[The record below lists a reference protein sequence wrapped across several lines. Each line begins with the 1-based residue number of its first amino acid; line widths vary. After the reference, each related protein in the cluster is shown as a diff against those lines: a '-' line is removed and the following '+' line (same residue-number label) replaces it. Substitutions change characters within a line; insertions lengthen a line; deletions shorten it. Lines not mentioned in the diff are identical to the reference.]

1 MAEVKG
7 KIRTRE
13 ELEEK
18 IKEIFGIDT
27 ISLLIK
33 KQITTY
39 VVEHEYT
46 YLEIA
51 RALFYFYVVNEGDL
65 SKARGIGIVP
75 YVMADARKYFKD
87 LVQREQQQAMEI
99 RQMQESQQ
107 TVIVCN
113 SVDKKRRK
121 QRSIQIENIKEVN
134 NG

>member
-1 MAEVKG
+1 MAEGKG

-13 ELEEK
+13 ELEDK

-51 RALFYFYVVNEGDL
+51 RALFYFYVVQEGDL

-87 LVQREQQQAMEI
+87 LERREIQQSLEAKKL
-99 RQMQESQQ
+99 QESVQP
-107 TVIVCN
+107 VIVCTT
-113 SVDKKRRK
+113 VGKKRRR
-121 QRSIQIENIKEVN
+121 QRSINIENIKEVD